1 MKTFDDEAASALSE
15 WSEKEFRATL
25 GARPRQE
32 IQEDNEYDPKGPH
45 KWFAESVADIS
56 AIIALREMSETWR
69 VRPPYPSWRSCAPG
83 IRQRAD
89 EMVLAAKLPPGVT
102 FVQWFA
108 ANEVLLQEEP
118 ERSERTRIV
127 AVALLPL
134 FEEKPD
140 CWDAMNWLDDDM
152 THETFRECLR
162 DWHSRVP
169 EQHRPFVRRIAA
181 EFGIE
186 IDDRVG
192 R

>member
-1 MKTFDDEAASALSE
+1 MKTYDQQAASVLAE
-15 WSEKEFRATL
+15 WTEKEFRATL
-25 GARPRQE
+25 GVPPRATQD
-32 IQEDNEYDPKGPH
+32 DNEYEPKGPH
-45 KWFAESVADIS
+45 RWFAESVADIS
-56 AIIALREMSETWR
+56 AIVAMRQMSETWK
-69 VRPPYPSWRSCAPG
+69 VRPPYLSWRSRAPV

-89 EMVLAAKLPPGVT
+89 DMVLAAQLPSGMT

-108 ANEVLLQEEP
+108 ENEVLLQQDP
-118 ERSERTRIV
+118 TAERTRVV
-127 AVALLPL
+127 AAALLPL
-134 FEEKPD
+134 FERTPD

-152 THETFRECLR
+152 TQDTFAECLA

-186 IDDRVG
+186 IDDQAG